1 MVIST
6 LSLIF
11 LENRG
16 MTASSSFFLNARLV
30 VDSTHPGLTYSSYID
45 VVLHGSSVPSSLS
58 LPLPLCIFL
67 VLVCAR
73 QRPCALRAH
82 SRSLCIASVKASAF
96 CCWRTIHTIDLLPLR
111 CGSVMIAPTASAMR
125 LVMDSAASDNGNN
138 SSVMQTPV
146 PPTGTT
152 LFLREEG
159 SRTFVPV
166 YHQSSVTLRDLA
178 EEFNISS
185 VLECDAHGNVQP
197 RAVAFDS
204 PSDVLH
210 SGRHYIARR
219 DARAEAGNSYVTFRG
234 KILVKEYELE
244 HPTPPASRN
253 IETPT
258 IAGDGVES
266 ASLAHKIY
274 SAPAATPFPD
284 KPSVRQGYNE
294 EDRSSISRALALSSE
309 RKRPRED
316 ASRTS
321 AEGSAASEGC
331 QQRSQAQRTEEPQ
344 LSSATLPGSESV
356 LQDCTNGAC
365 APLTLPGKS
374 SNVQS
379 SSETAMED
387 ISIDEPAQ
395 RSLRFI
401 PFSETASDG
410 SETYVTL
417 EDLQRLCQEA
427 ATQEEE
433 FQKRHNAATDI
444 LESARRVLFTT
455 GEVD

>member
-1 MVIST
+1 M
-6 LSLIF
+6 
-11 LENRG
+11 
-16 MTASSSFFLNARLV
+16 
-30 VDSTHPGLTYSSYID
+30 
-45 VVLHGSSVPSSLS
+45 SV
-58 LPLPLCIFL
+58 
-67 VLVCAR
+67 
-73 QRPCALRAH
+73 
-82 SRSLCIASVKASAF
+82 
-96 CCWRTIHTIDLLPLR
+96 
-111 CGSVMIAPTASAMR
+111 PTASAMQ
-125 LVMDSAASDNGNN
+125 LVVDSAASDNGNN

-244 HPTPPASRN
+244 HPTPPASQN
-253 IETPT
+253 VETPT

-266 ASLAHKIY
+266 ASLAHETH
-274 SAPAATPFPD
+274 SVPAATPFPD
-284 KPSVRQGYNE
+284 KRSVRQAMERDEEGYAASGLSSCTPVPRQDYNE

-316 ASRTS
+316 ASGTG
-321 AEGSAASEGC
+321 AEGSAASERS

-344 LSSATLPGSESV
+344 LSSATRPGKENV
-356 LQDCTNGAC
+356 LQDCTNGPS
-365 APLTLPGKS
+365 APLTLSGKS
-374 SNVQS
+374 SDAQS
-379 SSETAMED
+379 SSQTARED
-387 ISIDEPAQ
+387 TSIDEPAQ

-401 PFSETASDG
+401 PFPEAASDG

-433 FQKRHNAATDI
+433 FQKRHKGATDI

>member
-1 MVIST
+1 MS
-6 LSLIF
+6 
-11 LENRG
+11 
-16 MTASSSFFLNARLV
+16 MPLV
-30 VDSTHPGLTYSSYID
+30 PVM
-45 VVLHGSSVPSSLS
+45 
-58 LPLPLCIFL
+58 
-67 VLVCAR
+67 
-73 QRPCALRAH
+73 RPAVA
-82 SRSLCIASVKASAF
+82 
-96 CCWRTIHTIDLLPLR
+96 
-111 CGSVMIAPTASAMR
+111 
-125 LVMDSAASDNGNN
+125 SAASVYGNN
-138 SSVMQTPV
+138 RIGMQTSV
-146 PPTGTT
+146 LPTGTT

-159 SRTFVPV
+159 SRAFVPV

-197 RAVAFDS
+197 RAVALDS

-253 IETPT
+253 IKTVT
-258 IAGDGVES
+258 IAGDGVGS
-266 ASLAHKIY
+266 ASHAHETHTL
-274 SAPAATPFPD
+274 SAATPFPE
-284 KPSVRQGYNE
+284 KRSIRQSMESSE
-294 EDRSSISRALALSSE
+294 ESGEVSGLAACTPAPLRDHSEENRLTISRALALSSE

-316 ASRTS
+316 TSRTG
-321 AEGSAASEGC
+321 AEGAAMDEES
-331 QQRSQAQRTEEPQ
+331 QQRSQAQRAEESQ
-344 LSSATLPGSESV
+344 LSSATQPGKESV
-356 LQDCTNGAC
+356 LQNRTNATC
-365 APLTLPGKS
+365 VPQRLSGKTS
-374 SNVQS
+374 DVQS
-379 SSETAMED
+379 SAGASKRD
-387 ISIDEPAQ
+387 RSSCEPAP

-417 EDLQRLCQEA
+417 EDLQRLCQEVD
-427 ATQEEE
+427 TQEEA
-433 FQKRHNAATDI
+433 FQKRHKAATDI